1 MNKPREEEVEI
12 SKELTMDLE
21 NWKEQLKEDWG
32 LDDVAGVY
40 YKGYSLGHQMDD
52 LESYISKLLSSQ
64 LKEVHRILVK
74 WNTHYQLEPLN
85 RDMWTIEQS
94 DIDRITPLT
103 EEELL
108 QRSIGAVTAISNI
121 NRDLKAEVEKLV

>member
-1 MNKPREEEVEI
+1 MREEE
-12 SKELTMDLE
+12 KELTMDLE

-64 LKEVHRILVK
+64 LKEVLELVQS
-74 WNTHYQLEPLN
+74 NTEGTFTDDGGNDCWY
-85 RDMWTIEQS
+85 
-94 DIDRITPLT
+94 IDKLV
-103 EEELL
+103 E
-108 QRSIGAVTAISNI
+108 AIKG
-121 NRDLKAEVEKLV
+121 LAEVEKLV

>member
-1 MNKPREEEVEI
+1 
-12 SKELTMDLE
+12 MDLE

-64 LKEVHRILVK
+64 LKEVKKLITKTLTVDTTKMDFINDGKTRWERGREGIGI
-74 WNTHYQLEPLN
+74 EPC
-85 RDMWTIEQS
+85 IECS
-94 DIDRITPLT
+94 HANNIDK
-103 EEELL
+103 LL
-108 QRSIGAVTAISNI
+108 
-121 NRDLKAEVEKLV
+121 AEVEKLV